1 MEKVEFFGLKN
12 CYHIFNDTVELIAT
26 TEVGPNIV
34 RFGFIGERN
43 EFLGKVSDRFAGHM
57 LRHAPE
63 ARERSCPA
71 TDPVAIEEHD
81 KFIRLTQP
89 TEKPTGIQ
97 KEMDIPT
104 FIDDNHVRIVHRLYN
119 RGLWAIEISPW
130 ADTIMPPGG
139 KAILPLPPRFPRRG
153 GGPVLPTCSIAIWC
167 YCNLAD
173 PRLVWGEKYVMLKQ
187 DSKVPGAYKLG
198 MLVSD
203 GWVAYYNEGHLFVV
217 TYDYK
222 EDAKY
227 PDFNSPVEIMSAEAV
242 ELETLAPLVTLK
254 PGSST
259 EYIENWFVFRDV
271 PELNNDKDI
280 DQSVLPLIQK
290 IKQL

>member
-1 MEKVEFFGLKN
+1 
-12 CYHIFNDTVELIAT
+12 
-26 TEVGPNIV
+26 
-34 RFGFIGERN
+34 
-43 EFLGKVSDRFAGHM
+43 
-57 LRHAPE
+57 
-63 ARERSCPA
+63 
-71 TDPVAIEEHD
+71 
-81 KFIRLTQP
+81 
-89 TEKPTGIQ
+89 
-97 KEMDIPT
+97 
-104 FIDDNHVRIVHRLYN
+104 
-119 RGLWAIEISPW
+119 
-130 ADTIMPPGG
+130 
-139 KAILPLPPRFPRRG
+139 
-153 GGPVLPTCSIAIWC
+153 
-167 YCNLAD
+167 
-173 PRLVWGEKYVMLKQ
+173 MLKQ